1 MARRALT
8 FVTLA
13 LGVVML
19 GFGLF
24 ALVNTAGAPA
34 PNLPGSPAFALRDQ
48 AVTAMMGGG
57 LLILGALRL
66 AAKRPRDE

>member
-1 MARRALT
+1 MT

-19 GFGLF
+19 GYGLF
-24 ALVNTAGAPA
+24 ALVNTAGALA
-34 PNLPGSPAFALRDQ
+34 AYLPGSAEFALRDQ